1 MSEIKCIICRPNVS
15 NLLTRKKRKVFIMED
30 TINYSRINMLHNLR
44 TQLILSVYFIRMIK
58 FQEPE
63 YSHENRILNL
73 NSSYIILRCF
83 PKRPLVFLRMKIYF
97 HNIFCDEV
105 L

>member
-1 MSEIKCIICRPNVS
+1 MSEIKYIICRPNLS
-15 NLLTRKKRKVFIMED
+15 NLPTRKKRKVFIIVELSMDD

-63 YSHENRILNL
+63 YSHENR
-73 NSSYIILRCF
+73 SFESQ
-83 PKRPLVFLRMKIYF
+83 
-97 HNIFCDEV
+97 
-105 L
+105 